1 MLARRD
7 RRSGRFSVSVIAC
20 LRQLQLRPME
30 IKLPKKRPDGS
41 FCVEITLRVNTN
53 DAKGLAARITS
64 WLKEWTQRN
73 RYWNWFEENLD
84 FFNDFAEPPTC
95 AERTQESLVVR
106 VEGRPKFTKWWKDWI
121 VLRLLKDLQGQFD
134 EITAVEAFVNC
145 PE

>member
-1 MLARRD
+1 
-7 RRSGRFSVSVIAC
+7 
-20 LRQLQLRPME
+20 ME
-30 IKLPKKRPDGS
+30 IKLPKTRPDGS

-64 WLKEWTQRN
+64 WLKEWTQSH
-73 RYWNWFEENLD
+73 RYWNWFEEDLD

-95 AERTQESLVVR
+95 AERTHESLILR

-134 EITAVEAFVNC
+134 EIAAVEAFVNC